1 MANGPLLRAALLDTG
16 DTDGDG
22 FELEQGRGRDGADIV
37 HGSGVLFAA
46 PPSFD
51 FRPGYGAALSFVCH
65 INAGSEYAREVEF
78 RDGSCAYSSGVFDEF
93 SQHNSSRA
101 FQEKEAMVAETVIKT
116 VNLKCSF
123 GEATALTNLN
133 IEIRANEILGIIGPS
148 NSGKTT
154 FLRALNRLNYLN
166 TSYRQSGEIIFEG
179 KDISQLSDSVLR
191 KKIGI
196 IFALPQVLP
205 ISIFHNVAYGPKVH
219 GVKDKSKVTEMV
231 EKALKK
237 AYLWD
242 EVKDRLDLSAM
253 RLSGGQQQRLCI
265 ARTLAVEPD
274 VILYDEPCSGLDP
287 ISTAKVED
295 AMRELKKDYTQI
307 LVTNNTKQ
315 AARVSER
322 CGFFLMGDLV
332 EIDETKTMFTNPKD
346 KRTDD
351 YITGRFG

>member
-1 MANGPLLRAALLDTG
+1 MP
-16 DTDGDG
+16 
-22 FELEQGRGRDGADIV
+22 
-37 HGSGVLFAA
+37 
-46 PPSFD
+46 
-51 FRPGYGAALSFVCH
+51 
-65 INAGSEYAREVEF
+65 
-78 RDGSCAYSSGVFDEF
+78 
-93 SQHNSSRA
+93 
-101 FQEKEAMVAETVIKT
+101 EKDNIIIKT
-116 VNLKCSF
+116 VGLNCFYDSQPVLK
-123 GEATALTNLN
+123 NLN
-133 IEIRANEILGIIGPS
+133 IEVYKNEILGIIGPA

-166 TSYRQSGEIIFEG
+166 ISYSQKGEIIFEN
-179 KDISQLSDSVLR
+179 QNTANVADSVLR

-196 IFALPQVLP
+196 IFAMPQVLP
-205 ISIFHNVAYGPKVH
+205 VSIYDNIAYGPKVH
-219 GVKDKSKVTEMV
+219 GITNKNTVSSMV
-231 EKALKK
+231 EDALKK

-242 EVKDRLDLSAM
+242 EVKDRLNMPAP

-295 AMRELKKDYTQI
+295 AMAQLSKNYTQI

-315 AARVSER
+315 AARVSRR
-322 CGFFLMGDLV
+322 CAFFLMGEMV
-332 EIDETKTMFTNPKD
+332 EIGDTTELFTNPHD

>member
-1 MANGPLLRAALLDTG
+1 
-16 DTDGDG
+16 
-22 FELEQGRGRDGADIV
+22 
-37 HGSGVLFAA
+37 
-46 PPSFD
+46 
-51 FRPGYGAALSFVCH
+51 
-65 INAGSEYAREVEF
+65 
-78 RDGSCAYSSGVFDEF
+78 
-93 SQHNSSRA
+93 
-101 FQEKEAMVAETVIKT
+101 MVAEAVIKT
-116 VNLKCSF
+116 VDLNCSF
-123 GEATALTNLN
+123 GSTTAMRNLN
-133 IEIRANEILGIIGPS
+133 LEIYKNEILGIIGPA

-154 FLRALNRLNYLN
+154 FLRAINRLNYLN
-166 TSYRQSGEIIFEG
+166 VSYSQTGDIFFEG
-179 KDISQLSDSVLR
+179 QSIKQIPDSLLR

-205 ISIFHNVAYGPKVH
+205 VSIFNNVAYGPKVH
-219 GVKDKSKVTEMV
+219 GITKKGAVKEIV
-231 EKALKK
+231 ENALKK

-242 EVKDRLDLSAM
+242 EIKDRLDMPAM

-315 AARVSER
+315 AARVTER
-322 CGFFLMGDLV
+322 CGFFLMGELV
-332 EIDETKTMFTNPKD
+332 EIDETEKLFTNPKD

>member
-1 MANGPLLRAALLDTG
+1 
-16 DTDGDG
+16 
-22 FELEQGRGRDGADIV
+22 
-37 HGSGVLFAA
+37 
-46 PPSFD
+46 
-51 FRPGYGAALSFVCH
+51 
-65 INAGSEYAREVEF
+65 
-78 RDGSCAYSSGVFDEF
+78 
-93 SQHNSSRA
+93 
-101 FQEKEAMVAETVIKT
+101 MVADAVIKT
-116 VNLKCSF
+116 VNLKCTY
-123 GEATALTNLN
+123 GEATALANLN

-166 TSYRQSGEIIFEG
+166 PSYRQSGEIIFEG
-179 KDISQLSDSVLR
+179 KDIKQISDNILR

-205 ISIFHNVAYGPKVH
+205 ISIFQNVGYGPKVH

-231 EKALKK
+231 ESALKK

-242 EVKDRLDLSAM
+242 EVKDRLDMSAT

-332 EIDETKTMFTNPKD
+332 EIDETETMFTNPSD

>member
-1 MANGPLLRAALLDTG
+1 
-16 DTDGDG
+16 
-22 FELEQGRGRDGADIV
+22 
-37 HGSGVLFAA
+37 
-46 PPSFD
+46 
-51 FRPGYGAALSFVCH
+51 
-65 INAGSEYAREVEF
+65 
-78 RDGSCAYSSGVFDEF
+78 
-93 SQHNSSRA
+93 
-101 FQEKEAMVAETVIKT
+101 MVAETVIKT
-116 VNLKCSF
+116 VDLKCSF
-123 GEATALTNLN
+123 GETTAVTNLN

-166 TSYRQSGEIIFEG
+166 TSYRQSGDIIFEG
-179 KDISQLSDSVLR
+179 KDISQISDNILR

-205 ISIFHNVAYGPKVH
+205 ISIFQNVAYGPKVH

-231 EKALKK
+231 ENALKK

-332 EIDETKTMFTNPKD
+332 EIDETEKMFTNPKD
-346 KRTDD
+346 QRTDD